1 MSTLFVLG
9 SENSH
14 QRVPGSSVFFR
25 GQIVA
30 TYSEPEVIRRKNAVT
45 FVFLRVVRSDFQDFF
60 CLYLIR

>member
-1 MSTLFVLG
+1 MF
-9 SENSH
+9 
-14 QRVPGSSVFFR
+14 FFR

-60 CLYLIR
+60 VSI